1 MAEEIPND
9 SLPDLRELE
18 NKVGR
23 KTPESLL
30 MWMRDA
36 ADREDVWRSDVVDR
50 SERRFAL
57 SEHFS
62 DKICNLKQEMRWL
75 RSADV
80 RILRQLVAVHEGIE
94 AMRWL
99 MEERDALVSRGS
111 SLTGSLSSLVTVEE
125 PGPLMSPSRENR
137 SPTQNMSESTG
148 DEFANEQ
155 SHTDHDDSNHRS
167 CFDTLSSDSSEAVPP
182 SPSTSTFE
190 VTCFTQSRNDQL
202 SFYPENCHDNANF
215 LKSQPQDSNT
225 APSKTMKSGSDIIRR
240 ALLRSSRARKEV
252 RADPDI
258 LISSQHSEEKK
269 TEQQTQE
276 TFTDSQNN
284 IMEEEEATAD
294 NGAVLLGYDA
304 QWCWVESQDD
314 VTFL

>member
-1 MAEEIPND
+1 MAEEILND
-9 SLPDLRELE
+9 SLPDLKELE

-36 ADREDVWRSDVVDR
+36 ADREDGWRSDEVDR
-50 SERRFAL
+50 SESRIIL
-57 SEHFS
+57 SDNFS
-62 DKICNLKQEMRWL
+62 EKINNLKQEMKWL

-125 PGPLMSPSRENR
+125 PGPFMSPCRENL
-137 SPTQNMSESTG
+137 SPTQNMTEPFS
-148 DEFANEQ
+148 DECADHQ
-155 SHTDHDDSNHRS
+155 PLTDHDESNHRS
-167 CFDTLSSDSSEAVPP
+167 YCNMLSSESTEARPS

-190 VTCFTQSRNDQL
+190 EICFTQSRNDQL
-202 SFYPENCHDNANF
+202 SSSPANCYDSSD
-215 LKSQPQDSNT
+215 LSKPQPSDSNV
-225 APSKTMKSGSDIIRR
+225 ASLRRSSGDTIRR
-240 ALLRSSRARKEV
+240 ALLRSSRVRREV
-252 RADPDI
+252 RADSDI
-258 LISSQHSEEKK
+258 FTSSEQSEEKQ

-276 TFTDSQNN
+276 SFTDNRNN
-284 IMEEEEATAD
+284 TVEEEESAPDKETM
-294 NGAVLLGYDA
+294 LLGYDA